1 MNQKEQERFVGID
14 ISKQELV
21 VAVRPSAELQTFTNT
36 EEGLAALVRFLQ
48 ALSASSIVLEATGG
62 FARAAVNALALAAL
76 PVVVVNPRQIRD
88 FARSVGLLAKTDAID
103 AQIIA
108 RFAEAVRPE
117 FRPLKDLE
125 TQKLEDINN
134 RRRQIVEMIS
144 AEKNRLGM
152 APPWSQKDIR
162 AHIAWLE
169 KRLKKVN
176 DDIDDLIKQSPVWRQ
191 KEKILTSVLGVGPVV
206 STTLLCGL
214 PELGSLSARKLS
226 ALVGVAPFNRDSGQY
241 RGRRPCWGGRAH
253 VRAALYMAALTASRC
268 NPVIRAFYLRLRN
281 AGKPA
286 KVALVACMR
295 KILVILNAMLKNN
308 TCWQQA

>member
-1 MNQKEQERFVGID
+1 MKEPERFVGID

-21 VAVRPSAELQTFTNT
+21 VAVRPTAELQSFTNT
-36 EEGLAALVRFLQ
+36 EEGLAALIRFLQ
-48 ALSASSIVLEATGG
+48 PLSAHAIVLEATGG
-62 FARAAVNALALAAL
+62 FARAAVNVMALAAL

-117 FRPLKDLE
+117 IRPLKDLE
-125 TQKLEDINN
+125 TQKLEALNN
-134 RRRQIVEMIS
+134 RRRQIVEMLT
-144 AEKNRLGM
+144 AEKNRLG
-152 APPWSQKDIR
+152 ASPAWCHKDIR
-162 AHIAWLE
+162 SHITWLE
-169 KRLKKVN
+169 KRLKRAN

-206 STTLLCGL
+206 TTTLLCGL

-241 RGRRPCWGGRAH
+241 RGRRSCWGGRAH

-268 NPVIRAFYLRLRN
+268 NPVIRAFYQRLRL

-295 KILVILNAMLKNN
+295 KILVILNAMIMNN

>member
-1 MNQKEQERFVGID
+1 MKEAQRFVGID
-14 ISKQELV
+14 ISKEELV
-21 VAVRPSAELQTFTNT
+21 VAVRPTAELQSFPNT

-48 ALSASSIVLEATGG
+48 PLSAHAIVLEATGG
-62 FARAAVNALALAAL
+62 FARAAVNAMALAAL

-103 AQIIA
+103 ARIIA

-125 TQKLEDINN
+125 TQKLEALNN
-134 RRRQIVEMIS
+134 RRRQIVEMLT
-144 AEKNRLGM
+144 AEKNRLG
-152 APPWSQKDIR
+152 ASPEWCHKDIR
-162 AHIAWLE
+162 SHIAWLE
-169 KRLKKVN
+169 KRLKRAN
-176 DDIDDLIKQSPVWRQ
+176 DDIDDLIQQSPIWRQ

-206 STTLLCGL
+206 TTTLLCGL
-214 PELGSLSARKLS
+214 PELGALSARKLA
-226 ALVGVAPFNRDSGQY
+226 ALVGVAPFNRDSGQS
-241 RGRRPCWGGRAH
+241 RGRRSCWGGRAQ

-268 NPVIRAFYLRLRN
+268 NPVIRDFYLRLRS

-295 KILVILNAMLKNN
+295 KILVILNAMIKSNS
-308 TCWQQA
+308 CWQQA

>member
-1 MNQKEQERFVGID
+1 MKEPERFVGID

-21 VAVRPSAELQTFTNT
+21 VAVRPTAELQSFTNT
-36 EEGLAALVRFLQ
+36 EEGLAALIRFLQ
-48 ALSASSIVLEATGG
+48 PLSAHAIVLEATGG
-62 FARAAVNALALAAL
+62 FARAAVNAMALAAL

-117 FRPLKDLE
+117 LRPLKDQE
-125 TQKLEDINN
+125 TQKLEALNN
-134 RRRQIVEMIS
+134 RRRQIVEMLT
-144 AEKNRLGM
+144 AEKNRLG
-152 APPWSQKDIR
+152 ASPEWCHKDIR
-162 AHIAWLE
+162 SHITWLE
-169 KRLKKVN
+169 KRLKRAN

-206 STTLLCGL
+206 TTTLLCGL

-241 RGRRPCWGGRAH
+241 RGRRSCWGGRAH

-268 NPVIRAFYLRLRN
+268 NPVIRAFYQRLRL

-295 KILVILNAMLKNN
+295 KILVILNAMIKNN

>member
-1 MNQKEQERFVGID
+1 MPG
-14 ISKQELV
+14 
-21 VAVRPSAELQTFTNT
+21 P
-36 EEGLAALVRFLQ
+36 
-48 ALSASSIVLEATGG
+48 LSTLWLWLPCLSWSST
-62 FARAAVNALALAAL
+62 
-76 PVVVVNPRQIRD
+76 PRQIRD

-117 FRPLKDLE
+117 VRPLKDLE
-125 TQKLEDINN
+125 TQKLEALNN
-134 RRRQIVEMIS
+134 RRRQIVEMLT
-144 AEKNRLGM
+144 AEKNRLG
-152 APPWSQKDIR
+152 ASPEWCHKDIR
-162 AHIAWLE
+162 SHIASLFE
-169 KRLKKVN
+169 KRLKRAN

-191 KEKILTSVLGVGPVV
+191 EEKILTSILGVGPVV

-241 RGRRPCWGGRAH
+241 RGRRSCWGGRAQ

-268 NPVIRAFYLRLRN
+268 NPMIRAFYMRLRN

-295 KILVILNAMLKNN
+295 KILVILNAMVKNN

>member
-1 MNQKEQERFVGID
+1 MNQKEPERFVGID

-21 VAVRPSAELQTFTNT
+21 VAVRPTTELQTFTNT
-36 EEGLAALVRFLQ
+36 EEGLATLVRFLQ
-48 ALSASSIVLEATGG
+48 ELSASSIVLEATGG
-62 FARAAVNALALAAL
+62 FARAAVNAMALAAL

-103 AQIIA
+103 ARIIA

-125 TQKLEDINN
+125 TQKLGDLNN
-134 RRRQIVEMIS
+134 RRCQIVEMIT

-152 APPWSQKDIR
+152 APVWSQKDIR
-162 AHIAWLE
+162 AYIAWLE

-176 DDIDDLIKQSPVWRQ
+176 DDIDNLIKQSPIWRQ

-206 STTLLCGL
+206 TTTLLCGL
-214 PELGSLSARKLS
+214 PELGTLSARKLS
-226 ALVGVAPFNRDSGQY
+226 ALVGVAPFNRDSGQH
-241 RGRRPCWGGRAH
+241 RGRRACWGGRAH

>member
-21 VAVRPSAELQTFTNT
+21 VAVRPSAELQTFSNT

-103 AQIIA
+103 ARIIA

-125 TQKLEDINN
+125 TQKLEDLNN

-176 DDIDDLIKQSPVWRQ
+176 DDIDDLIKQSPIWSQ

-214 PELGSLSARKLS
+214 PELGTLSARKLS

-241 RGRRPCWGGRAH
+241 RGRRSCWGGRAR

>member
-36 EEGLAALVRFLQ
+36 EEGLATLVRFLQ
-48 ALSASSIVLEATGG
+48 ELSASSIVLEATGG
-62 FARAAVNALALAAL
+62 FARAAVNAMALAAL

-125 TQKLEDINN
+125 TQKLEDLNN

-152 APPWSQKDIR
+152 APVWSQKDIR

-176 DDIDDLIKQSPVWRQ
+176 DDIDNLIKQSPVWRQ

-206 STTLLCGL
+206 TTTLLCGL
-214 PELGSLSARKLS
+214 PELGTLSARKLS
-226 ALVGVAPFNRDSGQY
+226 ALVGVAPFNRDSGQH
-241 RGRRPCWGGRAH
+241 RGRRSCWGGRAH

-268 NPVIRAFYLRLRN
+268 NPVIRDFYQRLRN

>member
-1 MNQKEQERFVGID
+1 MKEAERFVGID
-14 ISKQELV
+14 ISKEELV
-21 VAVRPSAELQTFTNT
+21 VAVRPTAELKTFSNT
-36 EEGLAALVRFLQ
+36 ERELPALVCFLQ
-48 ALSASSIVLEATGG
+48 GISASAIVLEATGG
-62 FARAAVNALALAAL
+62 FARAAVNAMALAAL

-117 FRPLKDLE
+117 LRPLKDLE
-125 TQKLEDINN
+125 TQKLEELNH
-134 RRRQIVEMIS
+134 RRRQIVEMIT
-144 AEKNRLGM
+144 AEKNRHAM
-152 APPWSQKDIR
+152 ATEKRVRRDIQV
-162 AHIAWLE
+162 HINWME
-169 KRLKKVN
+169 KRLKNIN
-176 DDIDDLIKQSPVWRQ
+176 DDIDDLIRTSPIWRQ

-214 PELGSLSARKLS
+214 PELGTLSARKLA
-226 ALVGVAPFNRDSGQY
+226 ALVGVAPFNRDSGQS
-241 RGRRPCWGGRAH
+241 RGRRSCWGGRAH

-268 NPVIRAFYLRLRN
+268 NPVIRDFYLRLRL

-295 KILVILNAMLKNN
+295 KLLVILNAMIKNN

>member
-1 MNQKEQERFVGID
+1 MNQKEPERFVGID

-21 VAVRPSAELQTFTNT
+21 VAVRPSAELQTFSNT

-62 FARAAVNALALAAL
+62 FARAAVNAMALAAL

-191 KEKILTSVLGVGPVV
+191 KEEILTSVLGVGPVV

-241 RGRRPCWGGRAH
+241 RGRRACWGGRAH

-268 NPVIRAFYLRLRN
+268 NPVIRAFYQRLRN

>member
-1 MNQKEQERFVGID
+1 MKEPERFVGID
-14 ISKQELV
+14 ISKEELV
-21 VAVRPSAELQTFTNT
+21 VAVRPTAELQSFPNT
-36 EEGLAALVRFLQ
+36 EEGLAALVGFLQ
-48 ALSASSIVLEATGG
+48 PLGAHSIVLEATGG
-62 FARAAVNALALAAL
+62 FARAAVNAMALAAL

-103 AQIIA
+103 ARIIA

-117 FRPLKDLE
+117 LRPLKDLE
-125 TQKLEDINN
+125 TQKLEDLNN
-134 RRRQIVEMIS
+134 RRRQIVEMIT
-144 AEKNRLGM
+144 AEKNRLVM

-162 AHIAWLE
+162 SHIAWLE
-169 KRLKKVN
+169 KRLKRIN
-176 DDIDDLIKQSPVWRQ
+176 DDIDDLIKQSPIWRQ
-191 KEKILTSVLGVGPVV
+191 KEKILTSVLGIGPVV
-206 STTLLCGL
+206 TTTLLCGL

-226 ALVGVAPFNRDSGQY
+226 ALVGVAPFNRDSGHS
-241 RGRRPCWGGRAH
+241 RGRRSCWGGRAH

-268 NPVIRAFYLRLRN
+268 NPVIREFYQRLRL

-295 KILVILNAMLKNN
+295 KLLIILNAMVKNN

>member
-21 VAVRPSAELQTFTNT
+21 VAVRPTAEFRSFSNT
-36 EEGLAALVRFLQ
+36 EEGLAALVRFLL

-108 RFAEAVRPE
+108 RFAEAVHPE
-117 FRPLKDLE
+117 VRPLKDLE
-125 TQKLEDINN
+125 TQKLEALNN
-134 RRRQIVEMIS
+134 RRRQIVEMLT
-144 AEKNRLGM
+144 AEKNRLG
-152 APPWSQKDIR
+152 ASPEWCHKDIR
-162 AHIAWLE
+162 SHIAWLE
-169 KRLKKVN
+169 KRLKRAN

-241 RGRRPCWGGRAH
+241 RGRRSCWGGRAH

-268 NPVIRAFYLRLRN
+268 NPAIRAFYLRLRS

-295 KILVILNAMLKNN
+295 KILVILNAMIKNN

>member
-1 MNQKEQERFVGID
+1 
-14 ISKQELV
+14 
-21 VAVRPSAELQTFTNT
+21 
-36 EEGLAALVRFLQ
+36 
-48 ALSASSIVLEATGG
+48 
-62 FARAAVNALALAAL
+62 
-76 PVVVVNPRQIRD
+76 VVVNPRQIRD

-117 FRPLKDLE
+117 LRPLKNLE
-125 TQKLEDINN
+125 TQKLEDLNN

-176 DDIDDLIKQSPVWRQ
+176 DDIDDLIKQCPIWRQ

-206 STTLLCGL
+206 TTTLLCGL

-241 RGRRPCWGGRAH
+241 RGRRSCWGGRAR

-268 NPVIRAFYLRLRN
+268 NPAIRAFYLRLRS

>member
-1 MNQKEQERFVGID
+1 MKEPERFVGID
-14 ISKQELV
+14 ISKEELV
-21 VAVRPSAELQTFTNT
+21 VAVRPTAELQSFPNT
-36 EEGLAALVRFLQ
+36 EEGLAALVGFLQ
-48 ALSASSIVLEATGG
+48 PLGAHSIVLEATGG
-62 FARAAVNALALAAL
+62 FARAAVNAMALAAL

-103 AQIIA
+103 ARIIA

-117 FRPLKDLE
+117 LRPLKDLE
-125 TQKLEDINN
+125 TQKLEDLNN
-134 RRRQIVEMIS
+134 RRRQIVEMIT
-144 AEKNRLGM
+144 AEKNRLVM

-162 AHIAWLE
+162 SHIAWLE
-169 KRLKKVN
+169 KRLKRIN
-176 DDIDDLIKQSPVWRQ
+176 DDIDDLIKQSPIWRQ

-206 STTLLCGL
+206 TTTLLCGL

-226 ALVGVAPFNRDSGQY
+226 ALVGVAPFNRDSGHS
-241 RGRRPCWGGRAH
+241 RGRRSCWGGRAH

-268 NPVIRAFYLRLRN
+268 NPVIREFYQRLRL

-295 KILVILNAMLKNN
+295 KLLIILNAMVKNN

>member
-1 MNQKEQERFVGID
+1 M
-14 ISKQELV
+14 
-21 VAVRPSAELQTFTNT
+21 
-36 EEGLAALVRFLQ
+36 
-48 ALSASSIVLEATGG
+48 
-62 FARAAVNALALAAL
+62 ALAAL

-117 FRPLKDLE
+117 LRPLKDLE
-125 TQKLEDINN
+125 TQKLEELNH
-134 RRRQIVEMIS
+134 RRRQIVEMIT
-144 AEKNRLGM
+144 AEKNRHAM
-152 APPWSQKDIR
+152 ATEKRVRRDIR
-162 AHIAWLE
+162 FTSIGW
-169 KRLKKVN
+169 RSGSRTVN
-176 DDIDDLIKQSPVWRQ
+176 DDIDDLIRTSPIWRQ

-214 PELGSLSARKLS
+214 PELGTLSARKLA
-226 ALVGVAPFNRDSGQY
+226 ALVGVAPFNRDSGQS
-241 RGRRPCWGGRAH
+241 RGRRSCWGGRAH

-268 NPVIRAFYLRLRN
+268 NPVIRDFYLRLRL

-295 KILVILNAMLKNN
+295 KLLVILNAMIKNN

>member
-1 MNQKEQERFVGID
+1 MKEQERFVGID
-14 ISKQELV
+14 ISKEELV
-21 VAVRPSAELQTFTNT
+21 VAVRPTAELQSFPNT
-36 EEGLAALVRFLQ
+36 EEGLAALVPFLQ
-48 ALSASSIVLEATGG
+48 PLSAHAIVLEATGG
-62 FARAAVNALALAAL
+62 FARAAVNAMALAAL

-88 FARSVGLLAKTDAID
+88 FARSVGLLAKTDVID
-103 AQIIA
+103 ARIIA

-117 FRPLKDLE
+117 LRPLKDLE
-125 TQKLEDINN
+125 TQKLEDLNN

-162 AHIAWLE
+162 THIAWLE
-169 KRLKKVN
+169 KRLKRIN
-176 DDIDDLIKQSPVWRQ
+176 DDIDDLIKQSPIWRQ

-206 STTLLCGL
+206 TTTLLCGL
-214 PELGSLSARKLS
+214 PELGTLSARKLS
-226 ALVGVAPFNRDSGQY
+226 ALVGVAPFNRDSGQS
-241 RGRRPCWGGRAH
+241 RGKRSCWGGRAH

-268 NPVIRAFYLRLRN
+268 NPVIREFYLRLRL

-295 KILVILNAMLKNN
+295 KLLVILNAMVKNN
-308 TCWQQA
+308 TCWQKA

>member
-1 MNQKEQERFVGID
+1 MKEPERFVGID
-14 ISKQELV
+14 ISKEELV
-21 VAVRPSAELQTFTNT
+21 VAVRPSAELQSFPNT
-36 EEGLAALVRFLQ
+36 EEGLATLVGFLQ
-48 ALSASSIVLEATGG
+48 PLGAHSIVLEATGG
-62 FARAAVNALALAAL
+62 FARAAINAMALAAL
-76 PVVVVNPRQIRD
+76 PVAVVNPRQIRD

-103 AQIIA
+103 ARIIA

-117 FRPLKDLE
+117 LRPLKDLE
-125 TQKLEDINN
+125 TQKLEDLNN
-134 RRRQIVEMIS
+134 RRRQIVEMIT

-162 AHIAWLE
+162 SHIAWLE
-169 KRLKKVN
+169 KRLKRIN
-176 DDIDDLIKQSPVWRQ
+176 DDIDDLIKQSPIWRQ
-191 KEKILTSVLGVGPVV
+191 KEKILTSVLGIGPVV
-206 STTLLCGL
+206 TTTLLCGL

-226 ALVGVAPFNRDSGQY
+226 ALVGVAPFNRDSGHS
-241 RGRRPCWGGRAH
+241 RGRRSCWGGRAH

-268 NPVIRAFYLRLRN
+268 NPVIREFYQRLRL

-295 KILVILNAMLKNN
+295 KLLIILNAMVKNN

>member
-1 MNQKEQERFVGID
+1 MKEPERFVGID

-21 VAVRPSAELQTFTNT
+21 VAVSPSAELQTFTNT
-36 EEGLAALVRFLQ
+36 EEGLVALVCFLQ

-62 FARAAVNALALAAL
+62 FARAAVNAMALAAL

-117 FRPLKDLE
+117 VRPLKDLE
-125 TQKLEDINN
+125 TQKLEDLNN

-144 AEKNRLGM
+144 AEKNRLGR
-152 APPWSQKDIR
+152 APVWSQKDIR

-176 DDIDDLIKQSPVWRQ
+176 DDIDDLIKKSPLWRQ

-206 STTLLCGL
+206 TTTLLCGL

-241 RGRRPCWGGRAH
+241 RGRRSCWGGRAH

-268 NPVIRAFYLRLRN
+268 NPVIRAFYQRLRL

-295 KILVILNAMLKNN
+295 KILVILNAMVKNN

>member
-1 MNQKEQERFVGID
+1 MNQKEPERFVGID

-21 VAVRPSAELQTFTNT
+21 VAVRPTTELQTFTNT
-36 EEGLAALVRFLQ
+36 EEGLATLVRFLQ
-48 ALSASSIVLEATGG
+48 ELSASSIVLEATGG
-62 FARAAVNALALAAL
+62 FARAAVNAMALAAL

-103 AQIIA
+103 ARIIA

-125 TQKLEDINN
+125 TQKLGDLNN
-134 RRRQIVEMIS
+134 RRCQIVEMIT

-152 APPWSQKDIR
+152 APAWSQKDIR

-176 DDIDDLIKQSPVWRQ
+176 DDIDNLIKQSPIWRQ

-206 STTLLCGL
+206 TTTLLCGL
-214 PELGSLSARKLS
+214 PELGTLSARKLS
-226 ALVGVAPFNRDSGQY
+226 ALVGVAPFNRDSGQH
-241 RGRRPCWGGRAH
+241 RGRRACWGGRAH

>member
-1 MNQKEQERFVGID
+1 MNQKEPERFVGID

-21 VAVRPSAELQTFTNT
+21 VAVRPSAELQTFSNT
-36 EEGLAALVRFLQ
+36 EEGLATLVRFLQ
-48 ALSASSIVLEATGG
+48 ELSASSIVLEATGG
-62 FARAAVNALALAAL
+62 FARAAVNAMALAAL

-117 FRPLKDLE
+117 VRPLKDLE
-125 TQKLEDINN
+125 TQKLEALNN
-134 RRRQIVEMIS
+134 RRRQIVEMLT
-144 AEKNRLGM
+144 AEKNRLG
-152 APPWSQKDIR
+152 ASPEWCHKDIR
-162 AHIAWLE
+162 SHIAWLE
-169 KRLKKVN
+169 KRLKRAN

-226 ALVGVAPFNRDSGQY
+226 ALVGVAPFNRDSGQH
-241 RGRRPCWGGRAH
+241 RGRRSCWGGRAH

-268 NPVIRAFYLRLRN
+268 NPVIRDFYQRLRN

-295 KILVILNAMLKNN
+295 KILVILNAMIKNN

>member
-1 MNQKEQERFVGID
+1 MKEPERFVGID

-21 VAVRPSAELQTFTNT
+21 VAVRPTAELQSFTNT
-36 EEGLAALVRFLQ
+36 EEGLAALIRFLQ
-48 ALSASSIVLEATGG
+48 PLSAHAIVLEATGG
-62 FARAAVNALALAAL
+62 FARAAVNAMALAAL

-88 FARSVGLLAKTDAID
+88 FARSVGLVAKTDAID

-117 FRPLKDLE
+117 FRPLKDQE
-125 TQKLEDINN
+125 TQKLEALNN
-134 RRRQIVEMIS
+134 RRRQIVEMLT
-144 AEKNRLGM
+144 AEKNRLG
-152 APPWSQKDIR
+152 ASPEWCHKDIR
-162 AHIAWLE
+162 SHITWLE
-169 KRLKKVN
+169 KRLKRAN

-206 STTLLCGL
+206 TTTLLCGL

-241 RGRRPCWGGRAH
+241 RGRRSCWGGRAH

-268 NPVIRAFYLRLRN
+268 NPVIRAFYQRLRL

-295 KILVILNAMLKNN
+295 KILVILNAMIKNN
-308 TCWQQA
+308 TCWQQD

>member
-21 VAVRPSAELQTFTNT
+21 VAVRPSAELQTFSNT

-62 FARAAVNALALAAL
+62 FARAAVNTLALAAL

-125 TQKLEDINN
+125 TQKLEDLNN

-144 AEKNRLGM
+144 AEKNRFGM

-169 KRLKKVN
+169 KRLNKVN
-176 DDIDDLIKQSPVWRQ
+176 DNIDGLIKQSPIWSQ

-241 RGRRPCWGGRAH
+241 RGRRACWGGRAH

-286 KVALVACMR
+286 KVALVACMH
-295 KILVILNAMLKNN
+295 KILVILNAMVKNN

>member
-1 MNQKEQERFVGID
+1 MNQREQERFVGID

-21 VAVRPSAELQTFTNT
+21 VAVRPSAELQTFSNT

-62 FARAAVNALALAAL
+62 FARAAVNAMALAAL
-76 PVVVVNPRQIRD
+76 PVVAVNPRQIRD

-125 TQKLEDINN
+125 TQKLEDLNN

-152 APPWSQKDIR
+152 APAWSQKDIR

-176 DDIDDLIKQSPVWRQ
+176 DNIDDLIKQCPIWSQ

-206 STTLLCGL
+206 STTLLCSL

-241 RGRRPCWGGRAH
+241 RGRRACWGGRAH

-268 NPVIRAFYLRLRN
+268 NPVIRAFYQRLRN

-295 KILVILNAMLKNN
+295 KILVLLNAMLKNN

>member
-1 MNQKEQERFVGID
+1 MKESERFVGID
-14 ISKQELV
+14 ISKEELV
-21 VAVRPSAELQTFTNT
+21 VAVRPTAELQSFLNT

-48 ALSASSIVLEATGG
+48 PLNAHAIILEATGG
-62 FARAAVNALALAAL
+62 FARAAVNAMALAAL

-117 FRPLKDLE
+117 VRPLKDLE
-125 TQKLEDINN
+125 TQKLEDLNN
-134 RRRQIVEMIS
+134 RRRQIVEMIT
-144 AEKNRLGM
+144 AEKNRHAM
-152 APPWSQKDIR
+152 ATEKRVRRDIQV
-162 AHIAWLE
+162 HIRWME
-169 KRLKKVN
+169 KRLKDIN
-176 DDIDDLIKQSPVWRQ
+176 DDIDDLIQKSPIWRQ

-206 STTLLCGL
+206 TTTLLCGL
-214 PELGSLSARKLS
+214 PELGTLSARKLS
-226 ALVGVAPFNRDSGQY
+226 ALVGVAPFNRDSGQS
-241 RGRRPCWGGRAH
+241 RGRRSCWGGRAH

-268 NPVIRAFYLRLRN
+268 NPVIRAFYQRLRL

-295 KILVILNAMLKNN
+295 KILVILNAMVKNN

>member
-1 MNQKEQERFVGID
+1 MNQKEPEPFVGID
-14 ISKQELV
+14 ISKQDLV
-21 VAVRPSAELQTFTNT
+21 VAVRPTAELQSFSNT

-48 ALSASSIVLEATGG
+48 TLSAHAIVLEATGG

-103 AQIIA
+103 ARIIA

-117 FRPLKDLE
+117 VRPLKDLE
-125 TQKLEDINN
+125 TQKLEDLNN

-169 KRLKKVN
+169 KRLKRAN
-176 DDIDDLIKQSPVWRQ
+176 DDIDDLIKQSPIWRQ
-191 KEKILTSVLGVGPVV
+191 KEKILKSVLGVGPVV
-206 STTLLCGL
+206 TTTLICGL

-226 ALVGVAPFNRDSGQY
+226 ALVGVAPFNRDSGQS
-241 RGRRPCWGGRAH
+241 RGRRSCWGGRAR

-268 NPVIRAFYLRLRN
+268 NPVIRDFSLRLRR

-295 KILVILNAMLKNN
+295 KILVILNAMIKSN
-308 TCWQQA
+308 TCWQQG

>member
-1 MNQKEQERFVGID
+1 MKESERFVGID
-14 ISKQELV
+14 ISKEELV
-21 VAVRPSAELQTFTNT
+21 VAVRPTAELQSFPNT
-36 EEGLAALVRFLQ
+36 EEGLAALVGFLQ
-48 ALSASSIVLEATGG
+48 PLGAHSIVLEATGG
-62 FARAAVNALALAAL
+62 FARAAVNAMALAAL

-103 AQIIA
+103 ARIIA

-117 FRPLKDLE
+117 LRPLKDLE
-125 TQKLEDINN
+125 TQKLEDLNN
-134 RRRQIVEMIS
+134 RRRQIVEMIT
-144 AEKNRLGM
+144 AEKNRLVM

-162 AHIAWLE
+162 SHIAWLE
-169 KRLKKVN
+169 KRLKRIN
-176 DDIDDLIKQSPVWRQ
+176 DDIDDLIKQSPIWRQ
-191 KEKILTSVLGVGPVV
+191 KEKILTSVLGIGPVV
-206 STTLLCGL
+206 TTTLLCGL

-226 ALVGVAPFNRDSGQY
+226 ALVGVAPFNRDSGHS
-241 RGRRPCWGGRAH
+241 RGRRSCWGGRAH

-268 NPVIRAFYLRLRN
+268 NPVIREFYQRLRL

-295 KILVILNAMLKNN
+295 KLLIILNAMVKNN